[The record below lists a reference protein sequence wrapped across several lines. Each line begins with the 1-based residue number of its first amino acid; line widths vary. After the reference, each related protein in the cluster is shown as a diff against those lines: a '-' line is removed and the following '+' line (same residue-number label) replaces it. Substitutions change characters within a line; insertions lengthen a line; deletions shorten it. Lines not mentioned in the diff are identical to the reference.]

1 MDTKAISK
9 AVKALAYAETRRVG
23 LWRCVQNEDAAIEKA
38 KSKYSAKITKAQ
50 VAVTEAKAVL
60 SKLVAEA

>member
-9 AVKALAYAETRRVG
+9 AAKALAYAETRLVRV
-23 LWRCVQNEDAAIEKA
+23 VQNEDAAIEKA

-50 VAVTEAKAVL
+50 SAVSYAKAAL
-60 SKLVAEA
+60 SKIVAEA

>member
-9 AVKALAYAETRRVG
+9 AVKALAYAETRLARV
-23 LWRCVQNEDAAIEKA
+23 VQNEDAAIEKA

>member
-9 AVKALAYAETRRVG
+9 AVKALAYAETRLARV
-23 LWRCVQNEDAAIEKA
+23 VQNEDAAIEKA
-38 KSKYSAKITKAQ
+38 KSKYCAKIMKAES
-50 VAVTEAKAVL
+50 AVSDAKAVL